1 MLFQTLCKEK
11 TKWDEELQGDT
22 LKLYKKLLLEME
34 KSGGIRVPRCYFVKM
49 MMIVQVQLHGFS
61 DASERAFAGVVYVQ
75 TVYEDGVIVVRL
87 VTAKSKLSPVKQQ
100 TIPRLEL
107 LGANI
112 LARLSSSVNNA
123 LANNAL
129 ANKVGELRRFH

>member
-34 KSGGIRVPRCYFVKM
+34 KFGGITVPRCYFVPM
-49 MMIVQVQLHGFS
+49 MKIVQVQLHGFS
-61 DASERAFAGVVYVQ
+61 DASERAFAGVVYVR

-87 VTAKSKLSPVKQQ
+87 VAAKSKVSPMKQQ
-100 TIPRLEL
+100 TI
-107 LGANI
+107 
-112 LARLSSSVNNA
+112 SSFGVTRCQYFSSIV
-123 LANNAL
+123 
-129 ANKVGELRRFH
+129 KFRE